1 MINRNR
7 LEEQF
12 AKLKEITA
20 PGKGINRL
28 AFTAEDREGRAYVK
42 SLMVAAGLTVRQDAF
57 GNLIGH
63 YPGREDDLP
72 AVMSGSHCDSVP
84 QGGNYDGIVGIL
96 TAIEAVR
103 SLHEQGKLPKHP
115 LEIVAFQCEESSR
128 FGAATLGSK
137 AMRGMLGVDDL
148 RRLKDKNG
156 KTLYEVLQEND
167 LEPEKIH
174 EAKYDRPLKAYYEVH
189 IEQGKVLESKQKRI
203 GVVTGIAA
211 PTRLKVLLAGHADHS
226 GATPMGL
233 RQDAMCAAAEI
244 ILAVEKLAAE
254 YSGAPVVGTVGVVN
268 NTPNVMNVIPGNVQL
283 GIDIRSISEDAKAQ
297 VVKAV
302 EGQILSIC
310 QKRKVQAEIEKISQD
325 KPALMQPEVVE
336 FLSEICEQQDVPY
349 ITMPSGAGHDA
360 MHWTD
365 YTATGMLFIPCRG
378 GISHHPDEYAEM
390 NDIVTA
396 AELLEQAL
404 WLTANG

>member
-1 MINRNR
+1 MISRKR

-12 AKLKEITA
+12 AKLAKITA

-28 AFTAEDREGRAYVK
+28 AFTAEDREGRVYVK
-42 SLMVAAGLTVRQDAF
+42 RLMVDAGLTVRQDAF

-63 YPGREDDLP
+63 YSGREEGLP

-103 SLHEQGKLPKHP
+103 SLHEQEKVPKHP

-137 AMRGMLGVDDL
+137 AMRGMLEVDDL
-148 RRLKDKNG
+148 KRLQDKTG
-156 KTLYEVLQEND
+156 KTLYDVLQEND
-167 LEPEKIH
+167 LNPNEIQN
-174 EAKYDRPLKAYYEVH
+174 AKYARPLKAYYEVH
-189 IEQGKVLESKQKRI
+189 IEQGKVLESKQKTI

-211 PTRLKVLLAGHADHS
+211 PTRLKVKLAGHADHS
-226 GATPMGL
+226 GATPMGM
-233 RQDAMCAAAEI
+233 RQDAMCAASEI
-244 ILAVEKLAAE
+244 ILAVERLATDYTE
-254 YSGAPVVGTVGVVN
+254 TPVVGTVGVVN
-268 NTPNVMNVIPGNVQL
+268 NTPNVMNVVPGNVQL
-283 GIDIRSISEDAKAQ
+283 GIDIRSISEKAKAQ
-297 VVKAV
+297 VTTAV
-302 EGQILSIC
+302 EDQIMKIC
-310 QKRKVQAEIEKISQD
+310 QKRKVQAKIETISQD
-325 KPALMQPEVVE
+325 KPAVMQKEVVD
-336 FLSEICEQQDVPY
+336 FLMEICEQQHVPY

-365 YTATGMLFIPCRG
+365 YTATGMLFIPCKG

-390 NDIVTA
+390 RDIVTA
-396 AELLEQAL
+396 AKLLEKAI
-404 WLTANG
+404 WLTANE